1 VARAA
6 VSRRLTWRAVT
17 IVDTRRETASA
28 TTIVLDVPGWPGHLA
43 GQHVVARLTAAD
55 GYSSQR
61 DYSIASAPAGAAAS
75 AADRDRVELT
85 VQRADDGEVSPWL
98 AGIARPGDQFDLR
111 GPIGQWFVWH
121 PGDAR
126 PLLLLAGGS
135 GIVPLMAM
143 LRAHDQVKNEAPVRL
158 IYSART
164 PADVIYAAE
173 LSERSRVIPLQLTYA
188 FTRAAPDGAK
198 TGRIDAALI
207 AKAAFPPPAFPPPA
221 FPPPAFPPPAFPPP
235 AFSSAAGPPAAGPAA
250 AGPPE
255 TGPAIF
261 VCGPAGF
268 VETAASLL
276 IEAGHPAGS
285 IRTERFGS

>member
-6 VSRRLTWRAVT
+6 VSGRLTWRAVT
-17 IVDTRRETASA
+17 IAATRQETASA
-28 TTIVLDVPGWPGHLA
+28 RTIVLDVPGWPGHLA

-55 GYSSQR
+55 GYASQR
-61 DYSIASAPAGAAAS
+61 DYSIASAPHG
-75 AADRDRVELT
+75 DRVELT

-98 AGIARPGDQFDLR
+98 AGVARPGDQFDLR

-121 PGDAR
+121 PGDDR

-143 LRAHDQVKNEAPVRL
+143 IRAREQVKSEAPVRL

-164 PADVIYAAE
+164 PADVIYAHE
-173 LSERSRVIPLQLTYA
+173 LSERSRLSPLTLSYA
-188 FTRAAPDGAK
+188 FTRAAPDGVK

-207 AKAAFPPPAFPPPA
+207 AAGAFPPAPRPP
-221 FPPPAFPPPAFPPP
+221 
-235 AFSSAAGPPAAGPAA
+235 AAGPPAAD
-250 AGPPE
+250 PPE
-255 TGPAIF
+255 TRPAIF

-276 IEAGHPAGS
+276 VAAGHPAGS
-285 IRTERFGS
+285 IRTERFG

>member
-1 VARAA
+1 MARAA

-221 FPPPAFPPPAFPPP
+221 FPPS
-235 AFSSAAGPPAAGPAA
+235 AFSSAAGPPA

>member
-6 VSRRLTWRAVT
+6 VSGRLTWRAAT
-17 IVDTRRETASA
+17 IAATRPETASA
-28 TTIVLDVPGWPGHLA
+28 RTVVLDVPGWPGHLA

-61 DYSIASAPAGAAAS
+61 DYSIASAPAS
-75 AADRDRVELT
+75 APGNDRVELT

-98 AGIARPGDQFDLR
+98 AGTARPGDQFDLR

-121 PGDAR
+121 PGDDR

-143 LRAHDQVKNEAPVRL
+143 IRAHEQVKSEAPVRL

-164 PADVIYAAE
+164 PADVIYAHE
-173 LSERSRVIPLQLTYA
+173 LSERSRLSPLTLSYA

-198 TGRIDAALI
+198 TGRVDAALV
-207 AKAAFPPPAFPPPA
+207 ADGAFPP
-221 FPPPAFPPPAFPPP
+221 
-235 AFSSAAGPPAAGPAA
+235 AA
-250 AGPPE
+250 E
-255 TGPAIF
+255 PAIF

-276 IEAGHPAGS
+276 VAAGHPAGS
-285 IRTERFGS
+285 IRTERFG

>member
-6 VSRRLTWRAVT
+6 VSGRLTWRGVT
-17 IVDTRRETASA
+17 IAATRQETASA
-28 TTIVLDVPGWPGHLA
+28 RTIVVDVPGWPGHLA

-61 DYSIASAPAGAAAS
+61 DYSIASAPAS
-75 AADRDRVELT
+75 APDRDRVELT

-121 PGDAR
+121 PSDAR

-143 LRAHDQVKNEAPVRL
+143 LRAHEQVKSDAPVRL

-164 PADVIYAAE
+164 PADVIYAQE
-173 LSERSRVIPLQLTYA
+173 LSERSRLSPLKLSYA

-198 TGRIDAALI
+198 TGRVDAAMI
-207 AKAAFPPPAFPPPA
+207 AEGAFPP
-221 FPPPAFPPPAFPPP
+221 
-235 AFSSAAGPPAAGPAA
+235 AAD
-250 AGPPE
+250 
-255 TGPAIF
+255 PAIF

-268 VETAASLL
+268 VEAASSLL
-276 IEAGHPAGS
+276 VAAGHPAGS
-285 IRTERFGS
+285 IRTERFG